1 MLPTNVHI
9 TFGSW
14 TVVATIACLEIRFC
28 FPSWTHMSVDYKV
41 EFGCHNMV
49 SINGK
54 GVIVMY
60 AIYGER
66 KTIDEFYYVPSLRC
80 NILSIKHLM
89 DKKYNVC

>member
-1 MLPTNVHI
+1 MI
-9 TFGSW
+9 
-14 TVVATIACLEIRFC
+14 
-28 FPSWTHMSVDYKV
+28 VDYKV
-41 EFGCHNMV
+41 ELGYHKKV
-49 SINGK
+49 SVNGK

-60 AIYGER
+60 AIYGEI